1 VFENRNVNSLPKHQP
16 YNYTIDLVEGTQP
29 PFGLVYNLSQDK
41 LAMFR
46 EYFNENLEKGFIQH
60 LVHSTFKVSSQCLI
74 LFVKKKNG
82 YLQMCVDYHGLN

>member
-1 VFENRNVNSLPKHQP
+1 MFENRNVNNLPKHQP

-29 PFGLVYNLSQDK
+29 PFGPVYNLSQDK

-60 LVHSTFKVSSQCLI
+60 SKSPASALSFLS
-74 LFVKKKNG
+74 KKKMVI
-82 YLQMCVDYHGLN
+82 YECVLIIMD